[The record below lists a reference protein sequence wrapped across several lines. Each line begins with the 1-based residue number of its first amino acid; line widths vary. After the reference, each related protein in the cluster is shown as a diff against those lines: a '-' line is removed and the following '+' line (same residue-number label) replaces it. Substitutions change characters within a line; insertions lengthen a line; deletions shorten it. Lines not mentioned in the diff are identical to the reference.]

1 MLSYCLGRYWAAP
14 VTFKIESGYLSQERN
29 FPCPCESAVAKAASV
44 CVHGKICKFSHLQW
58 NCILINWRS
67 CSDFLIV
74 LRFLKHTI
82 WFLLFFFFPPR
93 WYITACKGQ
102 YFACFGMSSEF
113 VPQLEN
119 KMFIIGS
126 FLGFF
131 SWRLLLVKTLCSWS
145 VSVLLWNVLDTLK
158 SMKIT
163 CGLKDVCRKKPIWR
177 SVPHADIS
185 GFILGFF
192 LAVKDSFKK

>member
-1 MLSYCLGRYWAAP
+1 MELHFDKLEELLRLSDCARIPKAYYLFF
-14 VTFKIESGYLSQERN
+14 TF
-29 FPCPCESAVAKAASV
+29 
-44 CVHGKICKFSHLQW
+44 
-58 NCILINWRS
+58 
-67 CSDFLIV
+67 
-74 LRFLKHTI
+74 
-82 WFLLFFFFPPR
+82 FFFFPPR

-119 KMFIIGS
+119 KTFIIGS

-131 SWRLLLVKTLCSWS
+131 SWRLLLVKTFCSWS
-145 VSVLLWNVLDTLK
+145 VSVLLWNILNTLK

-163 CGLKDVCRKKPIWR
+163 CGLKDVCRKKPVWR

-192 LAVKDSFKK
+192 WGFFGSKR